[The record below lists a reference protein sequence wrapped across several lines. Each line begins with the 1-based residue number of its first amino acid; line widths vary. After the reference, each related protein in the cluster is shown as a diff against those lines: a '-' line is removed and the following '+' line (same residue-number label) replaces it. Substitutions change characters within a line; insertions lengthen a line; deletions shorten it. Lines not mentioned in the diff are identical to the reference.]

1 MPTQNTNIGQIVLA
15 MAPIEA
21 LHKDVADAFEYAQ
34 QHKVLLNQSDIAIQR
49 TFCNKVYKILS
60 TRLVQGLY
68 NVEKTKKKLKEGMTS
83 DNVTILMGTCSYA
96 YSILCDIKDRFAHV
110 IPLSQ
115 FPSCKHMLSLEKDL
129 IKTAIKEL
137 CEENPIVKQLINI
150 GAIAKGI
157 YDADTIIQ
165 VLLFYK
171 NFVLELEREQNDE
184 HWTLCEMEQWLLDK
198 AYAECGY
205 CYLALLKVSCTLS
218 KDIHDFIDEAK
229 AHASIHYFEEKWHN
243 QNDQYSV
250 QPMLNNWNEQKND
263 FKVLTNERIKES
275 TKERINELLNIKR

>member
-1 MPTQNTNIGQIVLA
+1 MPTTQNTNIGQIVLA
-15 MAPIEA
+15 TVPIEA

-34 QHKVLLNQSDIAIQR
+34 KHKVILNQSDIASQR
-49 TFCNKVYKILS
+49 AFCDKVYKILS
-60 TRLVQGLY
+60 IRMVQGVY
-68 NVEKTKKKLKEGMTS
+68 AVEKTKKKIKEGMTS

-110 IPLSQ
+110 IPLSD

-137 CEENPIVKQLINI
+137 CEDNPVVKQLINI

-157 YDADTIIQ
+157 YDANTIIQ

-205 CYLALLKVSCTLS
+205 CYLALLKVGCTLS

-229 AHASIHYFEEKWHN
+229 AHQSIHHFEETYHN
-243 QNDQYSV
+243 QNDQFSG
-250 QPMLNNWNEQKND
+250 QPMLKNWSDNKG
-263 FKVLTNERIKES
+263 I
-275 TKERINELLNIKR
+275 

>member
-1 MPTQNTNIGQIVLA
+1 

-21 LHKDVADAFEYAQ
+21 LHKDVADAFEYARK
-34 QHKVLLNQSDIAIQR
+34 HKVLLNQSDIAIQR

-110 IPLSQ
+110 IPLSD

-137 CEENPIVKQLINI
+137 CEDNPVVKQLLNI
-150 GAIAKGI
+150 GANAKGI
-157 YDADTIIQ
+157 YDANTIIQ
-165 VLLFYK
+165 VLWFYK
-171 NFVLELEREQNDE
+171 DFVVELEREKNDE
-184 HWTLCEMEQWLLDK
+184 HWHFCETEQWLLDK
-198 AYAECGY
+198 SKAECGY
-205 CYLALLKVSCTLS
+205 CYLALLKVGYTLS

-229 AHASIHYFEEKWHN
+229 AHQYIHHFEETSHN
-243 QNDQYSV
+243 PNDQYAA
-250 QPMLNNWNEQKND
+250 QPILNG
-263 FKVLTNERIKES
+263 RS
-275 TKERINELLNIKR
+275 

>member
-1 MPTQNTNIGQIVLA
+1 MPTPNKNIGQIVFA
-15 MAPIEA
+15 TAPIEA

-34 QHKVLLNQSDIAIQR
+34 KHKVLLNQSDIAIQR

-83 DNVTILMGTCSYA
+83 DNITILMGTCSYA

-157 YDADTIIQ
+157 YDANTIIQ
-165 VLLFYK
+165 VLWFYK
-171 NFVLELEREQNDE
+171 DFVVELEREKNDE
-184 HWTLCEMEQWLLDK
+184 HWHFCETEQWLLDK
-198 AYAECGY
+198 SNAECGY
-205 CYLALLKVSCTLS
+205 CYLALLKVGCTLS
-218 KDIHDFIDEAK
+218 KEIHDFIDEAK
-229 AHASIHYFEEKWHN
+229 AHASIHHFEEKWHN
-243 QNDQYSV
+243 QNDQYSA
-250 QPMLNNWNEQKND
+250 QTILKNWSEDKTIN
-263 FKVLTNERIKES
+263 RIK
-275 TKERINELLNIKR
+275 I

>member
-15 MAPIEA
+15 RAPIEA
-21 LHKDVADAFEYAQ
+21 LHKDVADAFEYARK
-34 QHKVLLNQSDIAIQR
+34 HKVILNQSDTASQR
-49 TFCNKVYKILS
+49 AFCDKVYKILS
-60 TRLVQGLY
+60 IRMVQGLY
-68 NVEKTKKKLKEGMTS
+68 TVEKTKKKLKDGMTS
-83 DNVTILMGTCSYA
+83 DNVTILMGTSTYA
-96 YSILCDIKDRFAHV
+96 YSILCDIDSRFAHV
-110 IPLSQ
+110 IPLSE

-137 CEENPIVKQLINI
+137 CEDNPVVKQLINI

-157 YDADTIIQ
+157 YDANAIIQ

-198 AYAECGY
+198 ANAECGY
-205 CYLALLKVSCTLS
+205 CYLALLKVGCTLP

-229 AHASIHYFEEKWHN
+229 AHQSIHHFENTSHN
-243 QNDQYSV
+243 QNAQYSA
-250 QPMLNNWNEQKND
+250 QPMLNKWSNN
-263 FKVLTNERIKES
+263 S
-275 TKERINELLNIKR
+275 